1 MDKIE
6 KQNLGIFFFL
16 NDSQAKTTSNTLLLY
31 VVNIT
36 CCNKREIGYVCVLGG
51 VDNPRM
57 AGCLFFL
64 ALPLGVVVIDSALE
78 PKGFCATNK
87 TKYTCHEFS

>member
-36 CCNKREIGYVCVLGG
+36 CCNKREIGYVCVLGVLITLVWQAAFFSSSSLG
-51 VDNPRM
+51 
-57 AGCLFFL
+57 GC
-64 ALPLGVVVIDSALE
+64 GDR
-78 PKGFCATNK
+78 
-87 TKYTCHEFS
+87 FSIRA